1 MFKYFLAGLIF
12 LLILIF
18 GMIYILDCFNDDE
31 DNNNG
36 QKTIKRKN
44 NYFEVMSE
52 LEARMMD
59 IEILSDYFNGVSFQG
74 YQVTEDAIINTYS
87 YVDANQ
93 IAYKTFIENQRTEK
107 LQERIKSD
115 LVKYLDRNYSLKIA
129 PGFTFRDYIVI
140 DAGVYRRVLVKR
152 VTAL

>member
-1 MFKYFLAGLIF
+1 MFKYFLAALIF

-59 IEILSDYFNGVSFQG
+59 VDILSGYFNGVNFQG

-87 YVDANQ
+87 FVDANELT
-93 IAYKTFIENQRTEK
+93 YKTFIENQRTER

-115 LVKYLDRNYSLKIA
+115 LVNYLDRNYSLKIA